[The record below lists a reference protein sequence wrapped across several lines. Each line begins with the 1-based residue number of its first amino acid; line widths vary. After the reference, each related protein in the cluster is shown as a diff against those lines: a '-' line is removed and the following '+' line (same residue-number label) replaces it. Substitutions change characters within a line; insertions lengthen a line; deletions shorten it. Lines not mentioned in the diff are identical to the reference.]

1 MEQELQ
7 RPQVLRVNKED
18 FIHGMLAG
26 TFDRSKVA
34 HYTHYVSES
43 SDYHNQTFRQLNH
56 HETDELIYLEY
67 QNPNGTLDLEISF
80 ELTTEFVLFF
90 SHEAYVAIQK
100 ADGWFNIEKY
110 CKFKANPC
118 FASSKIK
125 R

>member
-34 HYTHYVSES
+34 HYTHYVSHS
-43 SDYHNQTFRQLNH
+43 NDYYSQTFMQLSH
-56 HETDELIYLEY
+56 HKTYEPIYLEY

-80 ELTTEFVLFF
+80 ELTTEFLLFF

-100 ADGWFNIEKY
+100 ADGWFTIEKH
-110 CKFKANPC
+110 CKFKENPC
-118 FASSKIK
+118 FRKK
-125 R
+125 